1 VTTVLIPKDNAK
13 DLPEIPDNVKA
24 GMEIIPVEHVAEVL
38 KVALVREPV
47 AIEWDE
53 EAFDT
58 AVKAPTDVEADEL
71 RAH

>member
-1 VTTVLIPKDNAK
+1 VLIPKDNAK

-38 KVALVREPV
+38 KVALVREPQP
-47 AIEWDE
+47 IEWDE
-53 EAFDT
+53 DQLDHGVPAPADVDT
-58 AVKAPTDVEADEL
+58 PEDL